1 MVELIYLE
9 NHLPPDNFVYLILS
23 AIVTFLLQ
31 ISILNLLD
39 VLFRHKNWLKVKKSP
54 LNFEKEVYVTQS
66 MMIVDS

>member
-9 NHLPPDNFVYLILS
+9 NHSSPDNLLYLILS

-39 VLFRHKNWLKVKKSP
+39 VLFRHKNCQFLAKS
-54 LNFEKEVYVTQS
+54 KE
-66 MMIVDS
+66 IPP